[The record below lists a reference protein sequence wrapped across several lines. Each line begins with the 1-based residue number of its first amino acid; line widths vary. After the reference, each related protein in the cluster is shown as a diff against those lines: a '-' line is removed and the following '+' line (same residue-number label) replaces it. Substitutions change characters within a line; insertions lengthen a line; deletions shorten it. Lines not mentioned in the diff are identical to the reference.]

1 MEDIYMRTVERS
13 KFLAL
18 GVAALVGLCTAPSA
32 EAAAV
37 GSYFLKIP
45 GIPGESVVD
54 AHAGEIDVVAFSM
67 NFRQPG
73 ICGELQI
80 IKGIDKAS
88 PGLLLST
95 IQGQVHDEVTLTGR
109 TSGEA
114 AIDQFRLIL
123 RQARVL
129 RLSLTDSAGTTPAA
143 METLVL
149 RAPSIEIQYVPV
161 AANGSPLAPVNAAIS
176 CRFGGS
182 GG

>member
-1 MEDIYMRTVERS
+1 MRTVEFLAQRA
-13 KFLAL
+13 KFLVF
-18 GVAALVGLCTAPSA
+18 GVVALVGLWTSPAA
-32 EAAAV
+32 QAAAV

-54 AHAGEIDVVAFSM
+54 SHAGEIDVVAFSM

-80 IKGIDKAS
+80 IKGVDKAS
-88 PGLLLST
+88 PGLLIST
-95 IQGQVHDEVTLTGR
+95 IQGQVHDEVTLIGR

-114 AIDQFRLIL
+114 AFDQFRLIL

-129 RLSLTDSAGTTPAA
+129 RLSLTDSAGTTPSA

-176 CRFGGS
+176 CSFGGS

>member
-1 MEDIYMRTVERS
+1 V
-13 KFLAL
+13 
-18 GVAALVGLCTAPSA
+18 
-32 EAAAV
+32 
-37 GSYFLKIP
+37 
-45 GIPGESVVD
+45 
-54 AHAGEIDVVAFSM
+54 
-67 NFRQPG
+67 
-73 ICGELQI
+73 ELQI

-143 METLVL
+143 METLDSG
-149 RAPSIEIQYVPV
+149 RRRWPQRRPAV
-161 AANGSPLAPVNAAIS
+161 AAEVARRGLALPHAEQTTESRTALPAELIAPALS
-176 CRFGGS
+176 CWHRGHFKASASALASLRSALDEGQGWS
-182 GG
+182 CAGLLC

>member
-1 MEDIYMRTVERS
+1 V
-13 KFLAL
+13 
-18 GVAALVGLCTAPSA
+18 
-32 EAAAV
+32 
-37 GSYFLKIP
+37 
-45 GIPGESVVD
+45 
-54 AHAGEIDVVAFSM
+54 
-67 NFRQPG
+67 
-73 ICGELQI
+73 ELQI

-143 METLVL
+143 METLDSG
-149 RAPSIEIQYVPV
+149 RRRWPQRRPAV
-161 AANGSPLAPVNAAIS
+161 AAEVARRRVGAPARRADDGEPRTALPAELIAPALSCWHRGHFKASASALASLRSALDEGQGWS
-176 CRFGGS
+176 CAGLLC
-182 GG
+182 